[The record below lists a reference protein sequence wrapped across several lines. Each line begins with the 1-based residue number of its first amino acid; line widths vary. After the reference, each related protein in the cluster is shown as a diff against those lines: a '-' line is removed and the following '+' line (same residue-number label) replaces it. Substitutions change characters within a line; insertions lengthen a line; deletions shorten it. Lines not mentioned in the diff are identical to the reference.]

1 MFDVPVATEV
11 TMFDV
16 VVVVAAAVVAAA
28 TRFDVPVTAAA
39 FGVVVAPARASLML
53 VLLLS
58 VCRPTTFLV
67 LFEYI

>member
-1 MFDVPVATEV
+1 MAFDVPVATEV

-58 VCRPTTFLV
+58 VCTTFLV